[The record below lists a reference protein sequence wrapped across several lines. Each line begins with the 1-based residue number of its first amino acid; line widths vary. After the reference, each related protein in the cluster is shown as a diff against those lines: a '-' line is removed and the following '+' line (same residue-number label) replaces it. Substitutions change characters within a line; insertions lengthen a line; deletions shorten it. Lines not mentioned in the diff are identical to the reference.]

1 ASANTKGE
9 RALSLGENWSGKGVS
24 NSRPQPWQ
32 GCALP
37 TELFPRRITN
47 NYSVCAPGVKN
58 SCLRTRLGKNLGNR
72 VRDVVDVAGI
82 ECGDADS
89 AGIDR
94 VYRKFATQARNLVR
108 AQPGIG
114 EHAPLLEH
122 ETEIAIWN
130 ALGQRFDQGATI
142 RENTRAHALELA

>member
-1 ASANTKGE
+1 TANAKGE

-58 SCLRTRLGKNLGNR
+58 SFLIALSAKNLGNR
-72 VRDVVDVAGI
+72 VRDIVDVAGI
-82 ECGDADS
+82 ECGDAYS

-94 VYRKFATQARNLVR
+94 VYRKFAAQARNLVR

-114 EHAPLLEH
+114 EHPQLLEH
-122 ETEIAIWN
+122 KTEIAVRT
-130 ALGQRFDQGATI
+130 ALGQRSDQ
-142 RENTRAHALELA
+142 RA